1 MEKPSVQPLPEFNV
15 TYSRNVPRRTRV
27 VEKTG
32 NENNYTHGNSA
43 AYPVG
48 TPLGPPLPPDLPAN
62 LPGGKSNYVQ
72 PGYANRKC
80 FFSRKWAVKH
90 GKYIALK
97 SGRFDNIKL

>member
-1 MEKPSVQPLPEFNV
+1 MEKPSVQPLPEFNS

-27 VEKTG
+27 VEKT
-32 NENNYTHGNSA
+32 ENDYTHGNSA

-80 FFSRKWAVKH
+80 FSLSVSNDFY
-90 GKYIALK
+90 GL
-97 SGRFDNIKL
+97 